1 MQFAPTDLLDEV
13 NLEPPTKMLRIHNA
27 SAFDLMLW
35 QLHWPKDATYTQVE
49 ECFESCVSLIF
60 TSLQNMAA
68 SMNTTFGMLFDAVVI
83 GAALYG
89 AGCVQGY
96 MYYRKQQ
103 GDPWYLKS
111 LVGFILICDTL
122 QVGILTVYQ
131 YVILNFAHEEILA
144 VMLDT
149 LIIEIFFSDAIA
161 LAVQMFYCWRIW
173 RLSQGSYLVVV
184 PLVLLSWA
192 AFVSL
197 LVYSCLSLQFETFEE
212 LTTLKNLSMTCNIL
226 AAVSD
231 VMISSAMVLFLQKA
245 KSTHKRTNSMLNR
258 LIIFT
263 FNTGLP
269 VSFCA
274 LWACISINAW
284 PTTFVYMF
292 FFLLQGRL
300 YTNSLLVSLNSRNYI
315 KKGNVLTETGTSYV
329 MRPYNDSR
337 GNAELSGLHSSR
349 NSKVS
354 NSQDGTGI
362 AIRIETTRHTDI
374 EFAEDLET
382 SKIEV

>member
-1 MQFAPTDLLDEV
+1 MTVSTVDFVRELYWMQFAPTRSIV
-13 NLEPPTKMLRIHNA
+13 NLESPTKVLRIHNA

-122 QVGILTVYQ
+122 QVGTLTACVYQ

-173 RLSQGSYLVVV
+173 RRNESRQ
-184 PLVLLSWA
+184 LLSRHTSGLA
-192 AFVSL
+192 QLGCVCL

-349 NSKVS
+349 NSKEL
-354 NSQDGTGI
+354 Q
-362 AIRIETTRHTDI
+362 
-374 EFAEDLET
+374 
-382 SKIEV
+382 

>member
-1 MQFAPTDLLDEV
+1 
-13 NLEPPTKMLRIHNA
+13 
-27 SAFDLMLW
+27 
-35 QLHWPKDATYTQVE
+35 
-49 ECFESCVSLIF
+49 
-60 TSLQNMAA
+60 
-68 SMNTTFGMLFDAVVI
+68 
-83 GAALYG
+83 
-89 AGCVQGY
+89 

-122 QVGILTVYQ
+122 QVGTLTAVTLAAQ
-131 YVILNFAHEEILA
+131 NFAHEEILA

-173 RLSQGSYLVVV
+173 RLSQGSYLVVI

-192 AFVSL
+192 AF
-197 LVYSCLSLQFETFEE
+197 VYSCLSLQFETFEE

-292 FFLLQGRL
+292 FFLLL